1 MAESFTKLMTEKQS
15 LDPGSSENTTQEKYE
30 KCTPRNITTA
40 ENQTQGDNFEKI
52 QRLKTPYL

>member
-1 MAESFTKLMTEKQS
+1 MY
-15 LDPGSSENTTQEKYE
+15 TQEYY
-30 KCTPRNITTA
+30 ITTA